1 MKDYIKNE
9 LVCLRAMEPIGSDR
23 YEELTKAI
31 QWVDSQKDDKKEEQS
46 APKKGNYAHTIIMWK
61 DDCIKEEVVISLNP
75 YDEKINDKV
84 DEGIFFYCENEED
97 FERLKHYEN
106 GEDFIVVG
114 CTLFTETL

>member
-31 QWVDSQKDDKKEEQS
+31 QWVDSQNESIEKETKCET
-46 APKKGNYAHTIIMWK
+46 KHNFAHTTIQWK
-61 DDCIKEEVVISLNP
+61 DDYSEEEVVILLKP
-75 YDEKINDKV
+75 YNEEIHGKV
-84 DEGIFFYCENEED
+84 DERIFFYCESEED
-97 FERLKHYEN
+97 FERLKDYEN
-106 GEDFIVVG
+106 GEDFFVIG